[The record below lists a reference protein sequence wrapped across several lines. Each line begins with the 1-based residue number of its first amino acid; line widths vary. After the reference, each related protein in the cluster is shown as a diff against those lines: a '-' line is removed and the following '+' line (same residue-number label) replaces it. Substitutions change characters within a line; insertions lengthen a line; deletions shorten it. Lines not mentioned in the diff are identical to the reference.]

1 MKKKDKQAIVM
12 ILVSALIVVGLGLV
26 ADRLDSSGKL
36 DEKTLCP
43 IDKPVGFQKIIVIDK
58 SDEWEKGNTKK
69 INEWLLSSH
78 QSMSAQERLTIL
90 AIIGDGRDGTTE
102 KKVLFDK
109 CNPGSEKEC
118 NKLYQNCRR
127 IKKEYDNSFEE
138 PLKEIEEM
146 LSKPTQASYSPLFET
161 VVKVIDNVKSKQV
174 EISMVSDFM
183 ENGYKFDFYKNVPF
197 GEDIAKEYPLK
208 ADANI
213 SFYMRVIER
222 RRHPKVLINAVVTAW
237 KDYFREQNI
246 KNINSKRFFI
256 TD

>member
-1 MKKKDKQAIVM
+1 MKKKDKQGIIIITFSLLLVVLFIV
-12 ILVSALIVVGLGLV
+12 IANYLKP
-26 ADRLDSSGKL
+26 DKL
-36 DEKTLCP
+36 DEMTLCP
-43 IDKPVGFQKIIVIDK
+43 LDKPVEFQKIIVIDK

-69 INEWLLSSH
+69 MNDWLLSSH
-78 QSMSAQERLTIL
+78 ESLSAQNRLTIL

-118 NKLYQNCRR
+118 NKLYQNCRK

-138 PLKEIEEM
+138 PLKKIEEM

-183 ENGYKFDFYKNVPF
+183 ENGHKFDFYKNVPF
-197 GEDIAKEYPLK
+197 GEDIVKEYPLK
-208 ADANI
+208 VDTNI
-213 SFYMRVIER
+213 SFYMHVIER
-222 RRHPKVLINAVVTAW
+222 RRHPKVLINAVTRAW
-237 KDYFREQNI
+237 KDYFTEQNI
-246 KNINSKRFFI
+246 ENVSSKRFFI